1 MCSPVQASVRAVV
14 WGWGEEDSGICR
26 KQPSS
31 PAELDWGGGSGDQ
44 GPPRHP
50 TATVSSPSLA
60 DPAPS
65 RLPLTVDLTQQG
77 RPSSGPAP
85 STLTQAHNSPSK
97 KTPPGPDLQ
106 ILPAPPAP
114 TFQVCSGKSSR
125 LQPLFPSATKLS
137 PLQKTP
143 DSLKH
148 FPPGACPSLG
158 CTGDAQNNPKSTLG
172 CFCSPD
178 LLVCGDGP
186 GAAPAVLSESER
198 CGHLQPQMSPSS
210 SSPSQDSEPVPTEL
224 IPGAIW
230 GESKG

>member
-1 MCSPVQASVRAVV
+1 MCSPVQASVHAVV
-14 WGWGEEDSGICR
+14 WGWGEEDSGICH

-50 TATVSSPSLA
+50 AATVSSPSLA
-60 DPAPS
+60 DPAPIW
-65 RLPLTVDLTQQG
+65 LPLTVDLTQQG
-77 RPSSGPAP
+77 RPSFSPAP
-85 STLTQAHNSPSK
+85 STLTQAHNSPSR

-114 TFQVCSGKSSR
+114 TFQVCSGQSSR

-158 CTGDAQNNPKSTLG
+158 CTWMHRIIQNLRW
-172 CFCSPD
+172 D
-178 LLVCGDGP
+178 
-186 GAAPAVLSESER
+186 APAAQTSWCAEMVLELR
-198 CGHLQPQMSPSS
+198 QPF
-210 SSPSQDSEPVPTEL
+210 
-224 IPGAIW
+224 
-230 GESKG
+230 